1 MDISPKQVL
10 DLAAKYIGYRPRIH
24 GSPALSQILR

>member
-10 DLAAKYIGYRPRIH
+10 DLAAKYIDYKGGLKNDLY
-24 GSPALSQILR
+24 GLD